1 MKKIIVLLIAIIF
14 LCVSCYEN
22 KGVNIPT
29 LNSINEIK
37 VEKLFVVDGI
47 TVYRFCDCGRVVYF
61 TNKKGVTK
69 AFHDEYDPA
78 TKTISTKVVETLCN
92 EE

>member
-29 LNSINEIK
+29 LDSVNEIK

-47 TVYRFCDCGRVVYF
+47 TVYRFRDCGRVVYF
-61 TNKKGVTK
+61 TNKKGEVKT
-69 AFHDEYDPA
+69 FSSEYDPV
-78 TKTISTKVVETLCN
+78 TKTTQTKVVKTLCN
-92 EE
+92 E